1 MSVRRTNT
9 FQSISPR
16 TVVFHVPLT
25 RSNPLLIPTPFV
37 CLPIFVGRAI
47 SPGYFSISFDESTSV
62 RAPLPLRAFFSSS
75 MSNSGWHKFDKFLLF
90 SIFVACE
97 QGYSRHLESRWEAA
111 DGRLVGATQ
120 LAENGRGLKSVVW
133 RSGEISVARLRS
145 TVGGLGGC
153 AVDVIGTSG

>member
-1 MSVRRTNT
+1 MKRTYLRQSRVQYIPMTSSEKRQQKIKKKMSVRRTNT

-47 SPGYFSISFDESTSV
+47 SPDYFSISFDESTSV
-62 RAPLPLRAFFSSS
+62 RVPLPLRAFFSSS

-90 SIFVACE
+90 SISVACE
-97 QGYSRHLESRWEAA
+97 Q
-111 DGRLVGATQ
+111 RLQ
-120 LAENGRGLKSVVW
+120 SSPRIPLRGRG
-133 RSGEISVARLRS
+133 RSLGRS
-145 TVGGLGGC
+145 NTTGRER
-153 AVDVIGTSG
+153 